1 MADETAR
8 LSIVTPDAGMYVLS
22 GEVDAHTAPQF
33 AGHFE
38 PLPGGVGD
46 ALVIDMA
53 DVTFMDSSGLRVLIE
68 LNQRV
73 TEAGTSLTVRA
84 PSRAVERIIEIS
96 GLSDLIEV
104 SPA

>member
-8 LSIVTPDAGMYVLS
+8 LSIATPDAGVYVLS

-33 AGHFE
+33 ADHFE
-38 PLPGGVGD
+38 PLPGGAGEG
-46 ALVIDMA
+46 LVIDMA

-68 LNQRV
+68 LNRRV
-73 TEAGTSLTVRA
+73 SEAGTSLTVRA
-84 PSRAVERIIEIS
+84 PSRAVARIIEIS

-104 SPA
+104 SSP

>member
-8 LSIVTPDAGMYVLS
+8 LSIASPDAGVYVLS

-33 AGHFE
+33 ARHFDS
-38 PLPGGVGD
+38 LPGGIEG

-68 LNQRV
+68 LNRRV
-73 TEAGTSLTVRA
+73 SEAGRSLTVRA
-84 PSRAVERIIEIS
+84 PSRPVARIIEIS

-104 SPA
+104 SSA